1 MPLML
6 IMLDSGHQLGA
17 THLNKCPVQPYIP
30 IYLIVLGV
38 TSILS
43 LILTFL
49 ASTRKQRSSYILS
62 STFLSM
68 VHLFNFCW
76 LIAGGGKC
84 QTDENAEGE
93 KRGFILDLI
102 IQLHLSESV
111 FS

>member
-1 MPLML
+1 MHLML
-6 IMLDSGHQLGA
+6 IMLDSGHLLGA

-62 STFLSM
+62 STFLSV

-84 QTDENAEGE
+84 QKDEIAEEE
-93 KRGFILDLI
+93 KCGFILDLTMHSYI
-102 IQLHLSESV
+102 
-111 FS
+111 